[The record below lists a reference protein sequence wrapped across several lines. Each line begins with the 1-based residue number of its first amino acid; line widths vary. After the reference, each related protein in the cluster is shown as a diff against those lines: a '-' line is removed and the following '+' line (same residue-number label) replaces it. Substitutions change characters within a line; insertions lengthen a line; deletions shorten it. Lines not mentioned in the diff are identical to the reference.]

1 MSKISKSTS
10 GKSKFSSSKKNVI
23 YRDPLFY
30 IKGNPKTLL
39 GVDGISYPINFKTC
53 ILSNIGNASTD
64 KKGLKGKSHR
74 ITKSVN
80 LFDLGSR
87 DKDSINQYREKQL
100 LNLKGEHRVVD
111 FYFDNKINNVN
122 LQELLYQNGDTL
134 LLKAKIQDGKLVPL
148 F

>member
-1 MSKISKSTS
+1 M
-10 GKSKFSSSKKNVI
+10 
-23 YRDPLFY
+23 
-30 IKGNPKTLL
+30 
-39 GVDGISYPINFKTC
+39 
-53 ILSNIGNASTD
+53 
-64 KKGLKGKSHR
+64 
-74 ITKSVN
+74 
-80 LFDLGSR
+80 GSR